1 MLMHSLDDLG
11 CRDRP
16 GLRETLQK
24 RCQAKEMIAVPVGDV
39 NGGEVLAARDDPIQ
53 QSLRLLRREKGVHEN
68 GVALTPDEGRRIH
81 HPHQFFLPGWQG
93 ANEARA
99 LYREYIPLKISFRVH
114 CRVPLWLSD
123 IRNIGVGRGGSVLGR
138 NLGHASCAGI
148 EQMLTKPFCGS
159 SCRERKLADI
169 RSEKSACYQ
178 MQLLRLK
185 RSLE

>member
-24 RCQAKEMIAVPVGDV
+24 RCQAKEMIAVTVGDV
-39 NGGEVLAARDDPIQ
+39 SGDEVLAARDDPVQ

-68 GVALTPDEGRRIH
+68 GVALTADQCRRIR
-81 HPHQFFLPGWQG
+81 HPHQFFLAGWQI

-99 LYREYIPLKISFRVH
+99 LYREYTPLKISFRVH
-114 CRVPLWLSD
+114 CRVPFWLSD

-138 NLGHASCAGI
+138 NLGHASCPGI

-159 SCRERKLADI
+159 SCRQRNLVEI
-169 RSEKSACYQ
+169 RSEMSA
-178 MQLLRLK
+178 
-185 RSLE
+185 